1 MFEDTKEVTRSR
13 KSKKGRQ
20 HKIKNIKKER
30 KKKEEHIQ
38 KKLLRHKLSIN
49 A

>member
-1 MFEDTKEVTRSR
+1 MTKGGNPRPSEEV
-13 KSKKGRQ
+13 K
-20 HKIKNIKKER
+20 KIKNKKKER